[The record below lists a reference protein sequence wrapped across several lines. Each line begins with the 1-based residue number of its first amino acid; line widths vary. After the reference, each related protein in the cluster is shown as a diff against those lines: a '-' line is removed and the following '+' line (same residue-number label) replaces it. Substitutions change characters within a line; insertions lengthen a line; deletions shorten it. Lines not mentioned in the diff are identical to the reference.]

1 MEVLKT
7 GDVIGIVSPS
17 HVAVKNDYDI
27 FRKGLENLGLRVKY
41 ADNLFHRDELGFTA
55 SLEDRVSDFNSI
67 IHDPEVRMVLFGG
80 GLGAVDIVP
89 YIDYDGI
96 KADPKYFLSYSD
108 GTSILNAIY
117 ANTGIPAFYGQSPGE
132 FGNVSEYDKMQFVSN
147 FLEGN
152 VHEFK
157 KNSEWTTINA
167 GKCTGRLIGGYSVNF
182 ALTLGSRFYPYSM
195 DDDYILLIE
204 ECDMFQSVRSFSTY
218 LNAIS
223 QNKIM
228 DKVRGVLFGYYSSNI
243 PSELFPML
251 ERFAKRNNIAAA
263 YCEDYGHGRNH
274 AVLPLGKT
282 AELDTAAK
290 TLMFI

>member
-1 MEVLKT
+1 
-7 GDVIGIVSPS
+7 
-17 HVAVKNDYDI
+17 
-27 FRKGLENLGLRVKY
+27 
-41 ADNLFHRDELGFTA
+41 
-55 SLEDRVSDFNSI
+55 
-67 IHDPEVRMVLFGG
+67 
-80 GLGAVDIVP
+80 
-89 YIDYDGI
+89 
-96 KADPKYFLSYSD
+96 
-108 GTSILNAIY
+108 
-117 ANTGIPAFYGQSPGE
+117 
-132 FGNVSEYDKMQFVSN
+132 MQFVSN

>member
-27 FRKGLENLGLRVKY
+27 FKKGLENLGLRVKY

-55 SLEDRVSDFNSI
+55 SLEDRVSDFNSMI
-67 IHDPEVRMVLFGG
+67 RDPEVRMVLFGG

-132 FGNVSEYDKMQFVSN
+132 FGNVSEYDKM
-147 FLEGN
+147 
-152 VHEFK
+152 
-157 KNSEWTTINA
+157 
-167 GKCTGRLIGGYSVNF
+167 
-182 ALTLGSRFYPYSM
+182 
-195 DDDYILLIE
+195 
-204 ECDMFQSVRSFSTY
+204 
-218 LNAIS
+218 
-223 QNKIM
+223 
-228 DKVRGVLFGYYSSNI
+228 
-243 PSELFPML
+243 
-251 ERFAKRNNIAAA
+251 
-263 YCEDYGHGRNH
+263 
-274 AVLPLGKT
+274 
-282 AELDTAAK
+282 
-290 TLMFI
+290 

>member
-55 SLEDRVSDFNSI
+55 SLEDRVSDFNSM

-108 GTSILNAIY
+108 GTSILNAI
-117 ANTGIPAFYGQSPGE
+117 
-132 FGNVSEYDKMQFVSN
+132 
-147 FLEGN
+147 
-152 VHEFK
+152 
-157 KNSEWTTINA
+157 
-167 GKCTGRLIGGYSVNF
+167 
-182 ALTLGSRFYPYSM
+182 
-195 DDDYILLIE
+195 
-204 ECDMFQSVRSFSTY
+204 
-218 LNAIS
+218 
-223 QNKIM
+223 
-228 DKVRGVLFGYYSSNI
+228 
-243 PSELFPML
+243 
-251 ERFAKRNNIAAA
+251 
-263 YCEDYGHGRNH
+263 
-274 AVLPLGKT
+274 
-282 AELDTAAK
+282 
-290 TLMFI
+290 